1 MAKDRRVDFSPDS
14 AGECDSPA
22 MTAGNFITT
31 EASVTPLGAL
41 SNGELVFLPQAC
53 QFAQYLAPATRGRL
67 PFSFQAEK
75 VAGIVLWAHRT

>member
-1 MAKDRRVDFSPDS
+1 
-14 AGECDSPA
+14 
-22 MTAGNFITT
+22 MTAGKFITT

-53 QFAQYLAPATRGRL
+53 QFAPYLAPATRGRL

-75 VAGIVLWAHRT
+75 VAGIVLWAASYLQAARGSVQKLSHFL